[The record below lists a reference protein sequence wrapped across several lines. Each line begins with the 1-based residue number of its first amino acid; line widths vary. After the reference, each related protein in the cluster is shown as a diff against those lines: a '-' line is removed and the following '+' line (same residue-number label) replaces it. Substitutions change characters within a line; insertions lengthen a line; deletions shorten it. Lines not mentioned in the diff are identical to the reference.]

1 MTVTRDSVQFGV
13 WKQSNAMPFSHS
25 QKGASSHKCWR
36 PLWLTRLWAAAPARP
51 SLTLGQRVL
60 PQRRAPVLPTGCQSY
75 TLELWVPAGPRN
87 SSGFLLPLLP
97 PCTPI
102 SSLPTDCRLPLEGT
116 DTSLTNADHPASTRQ
131 DHTPKISPDP
141 LKWFWSLSAPP
152 STCHKAP
159 ADSSVPEVLSPEVR
173 GCLISAAQT
182 HNYCATWSKLLTLSV
197 FQFPVKQG

>member
-1 MTVTRDSVQFGV
+1 MPTGHWSRAARPSKGEWTTGAICVLTVTRDSVQFGV

-102 SSLPTDCRLPLEGT
+102 SSLPTDCRLPLEG
-116 DTSLTNADHPASTRQ
+116 HRHEPY
-131 DHTPKISPDP
+131 K
-141 LKWFWSLSAPP
+141 
-152 STCHKAP
+152 C
-159 ADSSVPEVLSPEVR
+159 
-173 GCLISAAQT
+173 
-182 HNYCATWSKLLTLSV
+182 
-197 FQFPVKQG
+197 